1 MVKFRVHLY
10 YILAIIVLGSVS
22 YYYINKSKPVAHL
35 AVQNKI
41 EGTDIN
47 NPLKL
52 TSQKGFH
59 LVQPLLK
66 ANQEN
71 ESEEFTTLRARI
83 QNLFED
89 NKRTGILTSS
99 SVYLFSL
106 SDGKWMYINPNEVY
120 HPGSMMKMPMLLTY
134 LKEADLNPEMLNKKF
149 LLSYDIKVPAQ
160 TFTSSMTLE
169 KGKSYTAR
177 ELLKYMAAFS
187 DNYATRILNENADV
201 KNFVK
206 TFTDLNIPEPN
217 VSDRF
222 YETSA
227 QNMSEFFIVLYYATY
242 ISRKNSEYAMELLT
256 ECDFKE
262 GMLRDLPANTKVAHK
277 FGEWGDN
284 RVNAHEMHEAGVVYL
299 QNKPYLLTVVTKGS
313 NSRDLAMVISKV
325 SKLVYDDMLA
335 ISSAATHM

>member
-1 MVKFRVHLY
+1 MAKFRIHLY
-10 YILAIIVLGSVS
+10 YVLAIIVLGSVA
-22 YYYINKSKPVAHL
+22 YYYINNSKKVEDQSSLHIAT
-35 AVQNKI
+35 A
-41 EGTDIN
+41 TDVN
-47 NPLKL
+47 NPLRL
-52 TSQKGFH
+52 TSQKGYH

-71 ESEEFTTLRARI
+71 ESEVFTTLRARI

-134 LKEADLNPEMLNKKF
+134 LKEADQNPEMLNKKF
-149 LLSYDIKVPAQ
+149 LLSNDIKVPAQ

-177 ELLKYMAAFS
+177 ELLKYMAAYS

-201 KNFVK
+201 KNFIK

-256 ECDFKE
+256 ECDFKD
-262 GMLRDLPANTKVAHK
+262 GMLKELPTNIKVAHK

-284 RVNAHEMHEAGVVYL
+284 RVNVHEMHEAGVVYL

-313 NSRDLAMVISKV
+313 NSKDLAAIIGRV
-325 SKLVYDDMLA
+325 SKLVYDDMSA
-335 ISSAATHM
+335 ISSATTHM

>member
-1 MVKFRVHLY
+1 MAKFRIHLY
-10 YILAIIVLGSVS
+10 YVLAIIVLGSVA
-22 YYYINKSKPVAHL
+22 YYYINNSKRVEDQSSLNIAT
-35 AVQNKI
+35 A
-41 EGTDIN
+41 TDVN
-47 NPLKL
+47 NPLRL
-52 TSQKGFH
+52 TSQKGYH

-71 ESEEFTTLRARI
+71 ESEVFTTLRARI

-134 LKEADLNPEMLNKKF
+134 LKEADQNPEMLNKKF
-149 LLSYDIKVPAQ
+149 LLSNDIKVPAQ

-177 ELLKYMAAFS
+177 ELLKYMAAYS

-201 KNFVK
+201 KNFIK
-206 TFTDLNIPEPN
+206 TFTDLNLPEPN

-227 QNMSEFFIVLYYATY
+227 QSMAEFFIVLYYATY

-262 GMLRDLPANTKVAHK
+262 GMLKELPANIKVAHK

-284 RVNAHEMHEAGVVYL
+284 RVNVHEMHEAGVVYL
-299 QNKPYLLTVVTKGS
+299 KNKPYLLTVVTKGS
-313 NSRDLAMVISKV
+313 NSKDLAAIISRV
-325 SKLVYDDMLA
+325 SKLVYDDM
-335 ISSAATHM
+335 SAGAGATHM

>member
-1 MVKFRVHLY
+1 MAKFRIHLY
-10 YILAIIVLGSVS
+10 YVLAIIFLGSAA
-22 YYYINKSKPVAHL
+22 YYYINNSK
-35 AVQNKI
+35 KI
-41 EGTDIN
+41 ENQSAINVDTGTGVN

-52 TSQKGFH
+52 TSQKGYH

-71 ESEEFTTLRARI
+71 ESEIFATLRARI

-89 NKRTGILTSS
+89 NKRTGVLTSS

-134 LKEADLNPEMLNKKF
+134 LKEADQHPDILDKKYF
-149 LLSYDIKVPAQ
+149 VGNDIKVPAQ
-160 TFTSSMTLE
+160 TFASSMILE
-169 KGKSYTAR
+169 KGRSYTAR
-177 ELLKYMAAFS
+177 ELLKYMAAYS
-187 DNYATRILNENADV
+187 DNYATRILNENADI

-206 TFTDLNIPEPN
+206 TFTDLNMPEPN

-227 QNMSEFFIVLYYATY
+227 QNMAEFFIVLYYATY
-242 ISRKNSEYAMELLT
+242 ISKKNSEYAMELLT

-262 GMLRDLPANTKVAHK
+262 GMLKELPGNIKVAHK

-284 RVNAHEMHEAGVVYL
+284 RVNVHEMHEAGVVYL

-313 NSRDLAMVISKV
+313 NSKDLAAIISKV
-325 SKLVYDDMLA
+325 SKLVYDDMSA
-335 ISSAATHM
+335 VSSAATHM